1 LVSIEQASDIA
12 STDLPV
18 LALDAALDRL
28 EKIDP
33 GLAKLI
39 ELRAF
44 SGLNNEQAALI
55 LDISPSTVKRE
66 LRTAKAWLTNELGY
80 GGRRE

>member
-1 LVSIEQASDIA
+1 LVSIDEAAEVMSGE
-12 STDLPV
+12 LPV

-28 EKIDP
+28 EKLDP
-33 GLAKLI
+33 QLANLV

-44 SGLNNEQAALI
+44 GGLSNDQAARI

-66 LRTAKAWLTNELGY
+66 LRTAKAWLKHELGY
-80 GGRRE
+80 GGRRD

>member
-1 LVSIEQASDIA
+1 MVSIEQASDIA
-12 STDLPV
+12 SSELPI

-28 EKIDP
+28 EKLDP
-33 GLAKLI
+33 RLAKLV

-44 SGLNNEQAALI
+44 GGLSIDQAARI

-66 LRTAKAWLTNELGY
+66 LRTAKAWITKELGY
-80 GGRRE
+80 GDRRE